1 MVWLSTTLVLPDAPG
16 IRPVT
21 GHEGRGQQRRDG
33 LVEQEMLLRQREVQR
48 TKVNETES

>member
-21 GHEGRGQQRRDG
+21 GHEGRCQQRRDG
-33 LVEQEMLLRQREVQR
+33 LVEQEVLLRQRKGER
-48 TKVNETES
+48 AKVNETEG